1 MVGEIKRVENPP
13 AVSYVRRMKSA
24 IRLLLAC
31 GVLLATLLTSPAA
44 QKSYSIAV
52 IPKGT
57 THEFWKCIHA
67 GAIKAQRELQSQ
79 GTKVE
84 IIWKGPLREDD
95 RDQQIQVV
103 ENFMTRRVSG
113 IVLAPLDSRALV
125 KPVVN
130 AVASGIPVVIMDS
143 DLNSDKQVSFVATDN
158 YKGGALG
165 AERLATLLGGKGNV
179 ILLRYAVGSAS
190 TEQREAGFL
199 EEIARHPGI
208 ELLSSDR
215 HGGPD
220 ESKAIEVGENL
231 AQTYGDRIDGVFCSN
246 ESCTSG
252 MLTALARDPR
262 GLASKVKVVG
272 FDSSDRIVTALKE
285 GRLAATVL
293 QDPVA
298 MGEKA
303 VRAMHAKLTGKPV
316 DARVQTGETLVTS
329 QTVDD
334 PAMRRLLFPLAD

>member
-1 MVGEIKRVENPP
+1 MSRVAL
-13 AVSYVRRMKSA
+13 AV
-24 IRLLLAC
+24 LLPLALGSSLSAC
-31 GVLLATLLTSPAA
+31 GDSGSTGDAPSSGKPLRV
-44 QKSYSIAV
+44 AV

-57 THEFWKCIHA
+57 SHEFWKA
-67 GAIKAQRELQSQ
+67 VEKGARAADAALPDL
-79 GTKVE
+79 E
-84 IIWKGPLREDD
+84 IVWKGPQGEGDAGA
-95 RDQQIQVV
+95 QIAIV
-103 ENFMTRRVSG
+103 ESFLADGFDG
-113 IVLAPLDSRALV
+113 ICLAPLDARALEPPV
-125 KPVVN
+125 KTAIAQNV
-130 AVASGIPVVIMDS
+130 PVVIFDS
-143 DLNSDKQVSFVATDN
+143 GLASADLGITSYVATDN
-158 YKGGALG
+158 VQGGRIAAKYL
-165 AERLATLLGGKGNV
+165 AEQLQGKGNV
-179 ILLRYAVGSAS
+179 VLMRYAVGSAS

-208 ELLSSDR
+208 QLISSDR

-231 AQTYGDRIDGVFCSN
+231 TQTFGDRIDGVFCSN

-262 GLASKVKVVG
+262 GLAAKVEVVG

-303 VRAMHAKLTGKPV
+303 VRAIHAKLIGKPG
-316 DARVQTGETLVTS
+316 DARVQTGETLVTA
-329 QTVDD
+329 QNVND

>member
-1 MVGEIKRVENPP
+1 MGRLVLAASLGLVLGLTGCGDSSPSGSSGSSGATNGKPLRV
-13 AVSYVRRMKSA
+13 
-24 IRLLLAC
+24 
-31 GVLLATLLTSPAA
+31 
-44 QKSYSIAV
+44 AV

-57 THEFWKCIHA
+57 SHEFWKA
-67 GAIKAQRELQSQ
+67 VEKGARAADAALPDL
-79 GTKVE
+79 E
-84 IIWKGPLREDD
+84 IVWKGPQGEGDAAA
-95 RDQQIQVV
+95 QIAIV
-103 ENFMTRRVSG
+103 ESFLADGFDG
-113 IVLAPLDSRALV
+113 ICLAPLDARALEPPV
-125 KPVVN
+125 KTAIAQNV
-130 AVASGIPVVIMDS
+130 PVVIFDS
-143 DLNSDKQVSFVATDN
+143 GLASSDIGITSYVATDN
-158 YKGGALG
+158 VQGGRIAAQYL
-165 AERLATLLGGKGNV
+165 AERLGGKGKV
-179 ILLRYAVGSAS
+179 VLLRYAVGSAS

-231 AQTYGDRIDGVFCSN
+231 AQTYGEQINGVFCSN

-262 GLASKVKVVG
+262 GLAAKVQVVG

-285 GRLAATVL
+285 GRLSATVL

-303 VRAMHAKLTGKPV
+303 VRAIHAKLTGKPV

-329 QTVDD
+329 QNVED

>member
-1 MVGEIKRVENPP
+1 MGRL
-13 AVSYVRRMKSA
+13 AVATSIGLV
-24 IRLLLAC
+24 LGLGAC
-31 GVLLATLLTSPAA
+31 GDSDAPSSSASNAGKTLRV
-44 QKSYSIAV
+44 AV

-57 THEFWKCIHA
+57 SHEFWKA
-67 GAIKAQRELQSQ
+67 VEKGARAADAALPDL
-79 GTKVE
+79 E
-84 IIWKGPLREDD
+84 IVWKGPQGEGDAAA
-95 RDQQIQVV
+95 QIAIV
-103 ENFMTRRVSG
+103 ESFLADGFDG
-113 IVLAPLDSRALV
+113 ICLAPLDARALETPV
-125 KPVVN
+125 KTAIAQKV
-130 AVASGIPVVIMDS
+130 PVVIFDS
-143 DLNSDKQVSFVATDN
+143 GLASADLGIASYVATDN
-158 YKGGALG
+158 VQGGRIAAKFL
-165 AERLATLLGGKGNV
+165 AEQLQGKGNV
-179 ILLRYAVGSAS
+179 VLMRYAVGSAS

-208 ELLSSDR
+208 QLISSDR

-231 AQTYGDRIDGVFCSN
+231 AQTFGDRIDGVFCSN

-262 GLASKVKVVG
+262 GLTSKIKVVG

-303 VRAMHAKLTGKPV
+303 VRAIHARLTGKPV

-329 QTVDD
+329 KSVDD